1 MAALAAAALDLDS
14 GDATAAAQRAQDAAE
29 AAKSVGDL
37 FDAARA
43 RLLVGVALALAGDKR
58 RAVDALEQAANAFE
72 SFGSHRHRAEAVREL
87 RKLGHRMYRRT
98 RPGTRNARGI
108 ESLTARELE
117 IARLV
122 VDRRTNAEIA
132 AQMFLSQKTIEA
144 HLRNTF
150 RKVGVANRVELA
162 RAVEHA
168 GHDRSDLATR

>member
-1 MAALAAAALDLDS
+1 MPEWAAKRTDS
-14 GDATAAAQRAQDAAE
+14 DIAMTAARGAQDAAE

-43 RLLVGVALALAGDKR
+43 QLLAGVALAQAGDKR

-98 RPGTRNARGI
+98 RPGRPDTAGI
-108 ESLTARELE
+108 NSLTARELE

-132 AQMFLSQKTIEA
+132 AQLFLSPKTIEA

-168 GHDRSDLATR
+168 DHNTSDLATR